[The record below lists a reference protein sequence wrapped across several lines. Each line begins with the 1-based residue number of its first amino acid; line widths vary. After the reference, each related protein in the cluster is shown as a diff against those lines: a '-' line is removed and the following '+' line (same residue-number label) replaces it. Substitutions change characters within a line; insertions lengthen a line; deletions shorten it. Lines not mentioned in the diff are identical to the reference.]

1 MCMSAQCPPFILPDV
16 WEDDDEMFN
25 LMQPIRRPQHAD
37 PVTYNHK
44 INFWSDLIMK
54 YAKEQRVLVVN
65 VRALQS
71 VFSRYFTE
79 EGIHMSPA
87 CLKEVMKILL
97 KLNLV
102 QPHIEQDGFL
112 LSLIKT
118 GVHYLVDVPLR
129 YTIQFALGSEYI
141 KDNPEDDLDKQFVFH
156 KLAED
161 FVEKFVAYFNDTF
174 QNKRLT
180 MRLPV
185 YELNDLECALAT
197 FFPHE
202 ATRSYIRRQCIE
214 RYRCIRIENVH
225 DSEDCWNTQIAWVS
239 ESHLVTVPKASSL
252 ESEKTELAFLT
263 GLAHLRDAIRRQ
275 EAEEKK
281 LIAEIEERHSCI
293 KVFMKDKRI
302 REAKNLLQRTKILEH
317 SLKKKQSQLQ
327 NLEAMR
333 LQLDCT
339 SDNQSVLRALAN
351 SNRALKRLTGGAEG
365 LSKVEDTMSE
375 LAESVQESN
384 EISDLID
391 SFGKTS
397 LGNLDEDQLEMEL
410 RDLLKPDKPSSPAR
424 KPAQTRHEPTDALE
438 AELNSLSLSDLDL
451 PDVPDVSESSSADKK
466 MATSVPTM

>member
-1 MCMSAQCPPFILPDV
+1 
-16 WEDDDEMFN
+16 
-25 LMQPIRRPQHAD
+25 
-37 PVTYNHK
+37 
-44 INFWSDLIMK
+44 MK
-54 YAKEQRVLVVN
+54 V
-65 VRALQS
+65 
-71 VFSRYFTE
+71 
-79 EGIHMSPA
+79 
-87 CLKEVMKILL
+87 LL

-112 LSLIKT
+112 LSLVKA
-118 GVHYLVDVPLR
+118 GVHYFVDIPLR
-129 YTIQFALGSEYI
+129 YTLQFALGTEYN

-161 FVEKFVAYFNDTF
+161 FVEKFLAYFNDNF

-180 MRLPV
+180 TRLPV
-185 YELNDLECALAT
+185 YELIDLECALAY

-202 ATRSYIRRQCIE
+202 ATRSFIRRQCTE
-214 RYRCIRIENVH
+214 RYRCIKIENIH
-225 DSEDCWNTQIAWVS
+225 DAENCWNSQIAWVS
-239 ESHLVTVPKASSL
+239 ESHLVTLPKASSL
-252 ESEKTELAFLT
+252 ESEKTELALLT

-281 LIAEIEERHSCI
+281 LIAEVEERHSCI
-293 KVFMKDKRI
+293 KVFLKEKRL
-302 REAKNLLQRTKILEH
+302 REAKNLLQRTKILEQ

-351 SNRALKRLTGGAEG
+351 SSRALKRLTGGAEG

-384 EISDLID
+384 EISDLVD

-397 LGNLDEDQLEMEL
+397 LGSPDEDQLEIEL
-410 RDLLKPDKPSSPAR
+410 RDLLKSEEPSSVAR
-424 KPAQTRHEPTDALE
+424 KPTRTHHEPPDNLE
-438 AELNSLSLSDLDL
+438 AELMSLTLNDLDL
-451 PDVPDVSESSSADKK
+451 PDVPDVPEPSSADKK
-466 MATSVPTM
+466 SDNLCTYNLVA